1 MSHLVDGGGAD
12 DLGRQDQEGG
22 RPSGKDKEKTFW
34 REERDLKL
42 RIKLSENI

>member
-22 RPSGKDKEKTFW
+22 GPSGKDKEK
-34 REERDLKL
+34 RDEKNILERASILNQ
-42 RIKLSENI
+42 E